1 MCNIWL
7 DKQNGKDREEEE
19 ERMSMLEKK
28 IHKDATSA
36 IEKYRKQ
43 NVKYSIV

>member
-7 DKQNGKDREEEE
+7 DKQNGKDREKEE

-28 IHKDATSA
+28 NT
-36 IEKYRKQ
+36 
-43 NVKYSIV
+43 

>member
-1 MCNIWL
+1 
-7 DKQNGKDREEEE
+7 
-19 ERMSMLEKK
+19 MSMLEKK

-43 NVKYSIV
+43 NVKYSIVW